1 MADAT
6 TAPAAPA
13 ATVSD
18 ITTAEAD
25 WAKLQTLWA
34 TANKQYEA
42 RKASI
47 VATVDTYVAT
57 HQVAASAHN
66 AEIAAANLIKAKI
79 VPVVAATET
88 AASELD
94 QFLLT
99 KPWYV
104 KLRAWAQ
111 KNHRL
116 LMWLLGVSALG
127 GIYYFT

>member
-1 MADAT
+1 MADDTTTPAT
-6 TAPAAPA
+6 PVSTIATAA
-13 ATVSD
+13 
-18 ITTAEAD
+18 AD
-25 WAKLQTLWA
+25 WAALQALWA
-34 TANKQYEA
+34 TAQTQYKA
-42 RKASI
+42 RVDAI
-47 VATVDTYVAT
+47 VTTVDNYVAT

-111 KNHRL
+111 KNHRP
-116 LMWLLGVSALG
+116 LMWALGVAALG
-127 GIYYFT
+127 AIYYFT